1 MTLKMLKPLIFE
13 DSMRGGGELHVC
25 EIVMCAYIY
34 IYIKSKYSHK
44 ITLKPRYT
52 MYMYI

>member
-34 IYIKSKYSHK
+34 IKSKYSHK